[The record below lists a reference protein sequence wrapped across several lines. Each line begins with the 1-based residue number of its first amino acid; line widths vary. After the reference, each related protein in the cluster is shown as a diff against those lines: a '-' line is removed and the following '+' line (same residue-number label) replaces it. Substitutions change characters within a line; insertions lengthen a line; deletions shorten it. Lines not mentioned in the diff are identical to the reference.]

1 MIEKQPPMAINY
13 PFDSEGVPD
22 TRPGTWGKTAADDGK
37 IVFREVPEGK
47 RVRVTRAYGD
57 FVAWARAMPTLI
69 QENEVPASLWAKMQA
84 SSGEIGTLFTKPSFV
99 PDDKFAGV
107 LFGILLPSS
116 IEVPNY
122 PPCALASSDCMVYL
136 QAVVGRQPA
145 RAHFDFDVTRSG
157 LLGAEATL
165 LIRRAIFLSDFP
177 DGVSIHLEPSMILEF
192 QYE

>member
-1 MIEKQPPMAINY
+1 MIELQPPMAINY

-37 IVFREVPEGK
+37 IVFLKVPEGK
-47 RVRVTRAYGD
+47 RVRVTRVYGD
-57 FVAWARAMPTLI
+57 FVAWARELPQEWATENRAPKATFMEKGSHI
-69 QENEVPASLWAKMQA
+69 QYRF
-84 SSGEIGTLFTKPSFV
+84 GI

-145 RAHFDFDVTRSG
+145 RAAFDFDVTRSG
-157 LLGAEATL
+157 LLGADATL
-165 LIRRAIFLSDFP
+165 LIRRAIFLSELP
-177 DGVSIHLEPSMILEF
+177 DGVSVHIEPSLVCEWQLEDAP
-192 QYE
+192 Q